1 MSETTPDPIPTAE
14 SPSPRPPP
22 AEPRDSGSG
31 GLRPPL
37 REHGE
42 EEFGGAGRL
51 KSLDADIE
59 KELAEAMHGFSEKEL
74 LAGTVGAPE
83 PSRGPAGPEDK
94 RKKGKVLAIR
104 GGDVFID
111 VPGGRS

>member
-14 SPSPRPPP
+14 PPSPTPPP
-22 AEPRDSGSG
+22 AEPRDAGSG

-51 KSLDADIE
+51 KNLDADIE

-74 LAGTVGAPE
+74 LAGTVDAPE
-83 PSRGPAGPEDK
+83 TSGPAGPENK
-94 RKKGKVLAIR
+94 QKTQ
-104 GGDVFID
+104 
-111 VPGGRS
+111 PGCVTRQPVS